1 MHPYLDTARP
11 HLFAHRGASGEAPEN
26 TMPAFERAVASGVPL
41 LEMDCH
47 ASADGEIVI
56 CHDALLD
63 RTTDVSGPLKER
75 SFAELERIDAGY
87 RFTPDGGESH
97 PFRGKG
103 VRMPRLAEVLASFPG
118 IRINLEIKQGGPPIA
133 AEVLRLIRDANAGE
147 RVLLA
152 AESDEIM
159 AEIRALEPETATGS
173 SLGDAV
179 AFFRAIADDLLADFE
194 PAGDALQIP
203 SHFGADPLV
212 TEQSVAAARQVG
224 IAMHIWTINDP
235 AEMRALL
242 AAGVDG
248 VMSDFPGRLV
258 AEARAHAAGA

>member
-1 MHPYLDTARP
+1 MHPYLSPPRP

-26 TMPAFERAVASGVPL
+26 TLPAFERAVQTGVPF

-47 ASADGEIVI
+47 ATRDGEIVI
-56 CHDALLD
+56 CHDADLD
-63 RTTDVSGPLKER
+63 RMTDASGPVRER
-75 SFAELERIDAGY
+75 TWAELARIDAGWG
-87 RFTPDGGESH
+87 FTPDGGESW

-103 VRMPRLAEVLASFPG
+103 VRIPRLVEVLDAFRDV
-118 IRINLEIKQGGPPIA
+118 RINLEVKQGDPAIA
-133 AEVLRLIRDANAGE
+133 ARVLDLVREAGASE

-152 AESDEIM
+152 AEHDDIM
-159 AEIRALEPETATGS
+159 AEIRALDPPTATGS

-179 AFFRAIADDLLADFE
+179 AFFRAIQAGQIDDFR

-203 SHFGADPLV
+203 SHFGADPLI
-212 TEQSVAAARQVG
+212 TEQSVAAARHVG
-224 IAMHIWTINDP
+224 LAIHVWTINDRD
-235 AEMRALL
+235 EMRSLL

-258 AEARAHAAGA
+258 EEASRERAGA